1 MKGMMAVCALVALA
15 SSGLH
20 AQQHTGS
27 EQPNVRS
34 RQELR
39 ENMNRASQQASMAQ
53 YWSNDRKSVESV
65 AAQAKI
71 RVKIAE
77 AWQALGMSPEGAK
90 VVADAFHTE
99 HSGRFVPASLEGKS
113 ENEVAAML
121 RDALS
126 RKNYLLADQLLIQYE
141 QARLS
146 SPASTAPSGI
156 R

>member
-1 MKGMMAVCALVALA
+1 MKGMMAVCALFVLA
-15 SSGLH
+15 SPVLH
-20 AQQHTGS
+20 AQHNSSG
-27 EQPNVRS
+27 EQPNRQSNQQFLENRS
-34 RQELR
+34 
-39 ENMNRASQQASMAQ
+39 RASQEASMELYRA
-53 YWSNDRKSVESV
+53 NDRKSVESV
-65 AAQAKI
+65 AAQARI
-71 RVKIAE
+71 RVKLAQ

-90 VVADAFHTE
+90 LVADAFHTE

-113 ENEVAAML
+113 EDEVAAML

-146 SPASTAPSGI
+146 FPASTAPSGI